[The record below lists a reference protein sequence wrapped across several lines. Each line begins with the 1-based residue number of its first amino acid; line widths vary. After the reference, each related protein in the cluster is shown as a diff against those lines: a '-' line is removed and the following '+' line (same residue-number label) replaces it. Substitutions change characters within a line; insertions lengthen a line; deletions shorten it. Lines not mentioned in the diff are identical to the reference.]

1 MRWISLFLIGLAPAL
16 LGCGDDDGTT
26 NPGTGTIE
34 ISTATTGDPGEDY
47 TVVVDGAS
55 PRIIAPTATLTI
67 PDVEAGSHVVLLTLP
82 TGCVLE
88 GENPR
93 TIAVAEGATGTVAF
107 IISCA

>member
-1 MRWISLFLIGLAPAL
+1 MRWITLCLIGLAPVL
-16 LGCGDDDGTT
+16 LGCGDDGTT

-47 TVVVDGAS
+47 TVIVDGAS
-55 PRIIAPTATLTI
+55 PRIIAATATLTI
-67 PDVEAGSHVVLLTLP
+67 PDVEVGSHVVQLTLP
-82 TGCVLE
+82 VGCVLE

-93 TIAVAEGATGTVAF
+93 IVAVVGGATASVAF